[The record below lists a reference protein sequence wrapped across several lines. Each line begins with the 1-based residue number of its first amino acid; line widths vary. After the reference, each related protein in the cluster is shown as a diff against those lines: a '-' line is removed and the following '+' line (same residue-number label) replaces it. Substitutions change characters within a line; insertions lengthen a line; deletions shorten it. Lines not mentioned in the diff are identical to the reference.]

1 MKKKQQQKNKK
12 TTKKKKHTHTQKE
25 ILLNKPEYLGYSI
38 LDLNEILM
46 YQFSYDYVKPKYSK
60 KAKLSYMGY
69 RDTDSFMVDLKAYDI
84 YKGIEKDVE
93 IRFDTSNH
101 ELERALPKGR
111 NKKVI

>member
-1 MKKKQQQKNKK
+1 
-12 TTKKKKHTHTQKE
+12 
-25 ILLNKPEYLGYSI
+25 
-38 LDLNEILM
+38 M
-46 YQFSYDYVKPKYSK
+46 YQFQYDYVKPKYSK

-69 RDTDSFMVDLKAYDI
+69 MDTDSFMVDLKAYDI